1 MQSRMTAVDQ
11 PVPALSVRSLRFR
24 WPGASHD
31 TVSVD
36 AFTVTAGE
44 QIYLHGPSGCGKST
58 LLSLAA
64 GVLDAD
70 AGVVAVGGQSWRKVL
85 GGARDAVRA
94 DQLGIMFQQFN
105 LLPYLSALDNVC
117 LGCRYSASRQAKAC
131 EGGSSVES
139 SARTLLEAMNLP
151 RALHDQPASRLS
163 VGQQQRVA
171 AARALIGSPSL
182 LLADEPTSALDEVV
196 QVQFMDLLQSA
207 CRAAG
212 SALLLISHDSRL
224 ADRFDRAVFFAD
236 LAVAGS
242 A

>member
-1 MQSRMTAVDQ
+1 MDQ
-11 PVPALSVRSLRFR
+11 PLPALSVQSLRFR

-31 TVSVD
+31 TVSVG
-36 AFTVTAGE
+36 AFTVAAGE
-44 QIYLHGPSGCGKST
+44 QIYLHGSSGCGKST

-64 GVLDAD
+64 GVLEAD
-70 AGVVAVGGQSWRKVL
+70 AGVVAVGGLPWRKVTVS
-85 GGARDAVRA
+85 GRDAVRA
-94 DQLGIMFQQFN
+94 DRLGIIFQQFN

-117 LGCRYSASRQAKAC
+117 LGCRFSASRQARAC
-131 EGGSSVES
+131 AGGSSVER
-139 SARTLLEAMNLP
+139 SARKLLEGMDLP

-182 LLADEPTSALDEVV
+182 LLADEPTSALDDAV

-224 ADRFDRAVFFAD
+224 ADRFDRAVCFAD
-236 LAVAGS
+236 LAGAGS